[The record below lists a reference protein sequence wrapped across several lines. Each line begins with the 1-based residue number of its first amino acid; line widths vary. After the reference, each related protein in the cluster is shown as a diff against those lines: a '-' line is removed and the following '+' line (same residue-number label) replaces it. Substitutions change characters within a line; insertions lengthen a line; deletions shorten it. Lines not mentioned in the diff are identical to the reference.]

1 MNSLQPFL
9 LGNIDVC
16 GVPGKSY
23 MNTRFFYR
31 KRNGMYFCSIVLNE
45 NERRVLL

>member
-16 GVPGKSY
+16 SAPGKSY
-23 MNTRFFYR
+23 MNTRFFTG
-31 KRNGMYFCSIVLNE
+31 KEMECIFVVLF
-45 NERRVLL
+45 

>member
-23 MNTRFFYR
+23 MNTRFFLQ
-31 KRNGMYFCSIVLNE
+31 KKKWNVFL
-45 NERRVLL
+45 

>member
-23 MNTRFFYR
+23 MNTRFFTE
-31 KRNGMYFCSIVLNE
+31 KEMECIFVVLF
-45 NERRVLL
+45 

>member
-16 GVPGKSY
+16 SAPGKSY
-23 MNTRFFYR
+23 MNTRFFLQE
-31 KRNGMYFCSIVLNE
+31 KKWNVFL
-45 NERRVLL
+45 